1 MYSDGNSDFA
11 FSAVEE
17 PERIRVICTL
27 FSVFS
32 ALPFQKAVPCCFFF
46 LSQGR
51 LYTTTFSA
59 FVKVQITSSI
69 SVKETEELLLWW
81 SNQSKKMGRTFE
93 TRKGAVFGD
102 KYPDRG

>member
-32 ALPFQKAVPCCFFF
+32 ALPFQKAVPWVFFV
-46 LSQGR
+46 S
-51 LYTTTFSA
+51 
-59 FVKVQITSSI
+59 
-69 SVKETEELLLWW
+69 
-81 SNQSKKMGRTFE
+81 RTFVHNHLLSICE
-93 TRKGAVFGD
+93 SPNNFKHFC
-102 KYPDRG
+102 